1 MMNKQSKE
9 SIKLTL
15 DRGLEKRV
23 KLSCILKNGLTQSE
37 HIKEDDAELYHKI
50 IFEPHF
56 EFDGWYSGYM
66 FYPDDK
72 AQGLMDFRVDSFVS
86 VHIEEEITN
95 SSKSN
100 N

>member
-1 MMNKQSKE
+1 MNKQSKE
-9 SIKLTL
+9 SIQSTL
-15 DRGLEKRV
+15 DWGLEKRV
-23 KLSCILKNGLTQSE
+23 RLSCILKNGLTQSE
-37 HIKEDDAELYHKI
+37 QIKEENAELYHKI
-50 IFEPHF
+50 SFEPHF

-72 AQGLMDFRVDSFVS
+72 PQGLMDFKVDSFVA